1 MVQTQIQKKRIVRK
15 ASGNVDLLLA
25 ASAGLLL
32 VIGLIMLYSV
42 STVESLERFGTTT
55 YFLKSQ
61 VLQGAVLGLISLY
74 ACYKIDYHW
83 WQKLVPFVIGGSL
96 ILLVMVKIPGI
107 GFSAGGASRWIHLGP
122 LFFQP
127 AELAKLA
134 IIMYCAAWAASR
146 REHLHNFMSGV
157 FPMLAII
164 GLFALLILW
173 QPDFGTMIALLG
185 TALVMII
192 AAGVPWKWVV
202 SLVVV
207 GVGLLLLLIKLE
219 PYRAARLFTFLNP
232 GLDPKGAGYQ
242 INQALMAVG
251 SGGVWG
257 LGYGQSRQK
266 HNYLPEVLGDS
277 VFAVVA
283 EELGLIRV
291 FGIFAV
297 FTFFFIRGFQV
308 AANAPDMFG
317 RLLAAGLTAMIVLQ
331 VVINIGATIGLLPLT
346 GIPLPFFS
354 YGSSALIVN
363 LSAVGILLNVSKQI
377 KV

>member
-1 MVQTQIQKKRIVRK
+1 MAQHYTQQKRITK
-15 ASGNVDLLLA
+15 KGGSADMWLA

-42 STVESLERFGTTT
+42 STVESLERFGNTTH
-55 YFLKSQ
+55 FLRSQ
-61 VLQGAVLGLISLY
+61 VLQGASLGLLSLY
-74 ACYKIDYHW
+74 ICYKIDYHW
-83 WQKLVPFVIGGSL
+83 WQKLVPYIIGASL
-96 ILLVMVKIPGI
+96 ILLVMVKLPGI
-107 GFSAGGASRWIHLGP
+107 GFSAGGASRWIHVGP
-122 LFFQP
+122 IFFQP

-134 IIMYCAAWAASR
+134 IIVYCAAWAASR
-146 REHLHNFMSGV
+146 KEHLHDFLSGV
-157 FPMLAII
+157 LPMLSII

-185 TALVMII
+185 TALVMIV
-192 AAGVPWKWVV
+192 AAGVPWKWIV
-202 SLVVV
+202 SLIVV
-207 GVGLLLLLIKLE
+207 GAGLLLLLIKLE

-232 GLDPKGAGYQ
+232 ELDPKGAGYQ
-242 INQALMAVG
+242 ISQALMAVG

-283 EELGLIRV
+283 EELGLVRV
-291 FGIFAV
+291 LGIFAV

-308 AANAPDMFG
+308 AAKAPDLFG
-317 RLLAAGLTAMIVLQ
+317 RLLAAGLTAMITLQ
-331 VVINIGATIGLLPLT
+331 VIINIGATIGLLPLT

-363 LSAVGILLNVSKQI
+363 LTAVGILLNVSKQV
-377 KV
+377 KA

>member
-1 MVQTQIQKKRIVRK
+1 MVQHYTQQKRIAKKGGGADVW
-15 ASGNVDLLLA
+15 LA

-42 STVESLERFGTTT
+42 STVESLERFGNTTH
-55 YFLKSQ
+55 FLRSQ
-61 VLQGAVLGLISLY
+61 IFQGAGLGLLSLY
-74 ACYKIDYHW
+74 ICYKIDYHW
-83 WQKLVPFVIGGSL
+83 WQKLVPYIIAGSL
-96 ILLVMVKIPGI
+96 ILLVMVKMPGI
-107 GFSAGGASRWIHLGP
+107 GFSAGGASRWIHVGP

-134 IIMYCAAWAASR
+134 IIVYCAAWAASR
-146 REHLHNFMSGV
+146 KEHLHDFLSGV
-157 FPMLAII
+157 LPMLSII

-192 AAGVPWKWVV
+192 AAGVPWKWIV

-207 GVGLLLLLIKLE
+207 GAGLLLLLIKLE

-232 GLDPKGAGYQ
+232 ELDPKGAGYQ
-242 INQALMAVG
+242 ISQALMAVG

-283 EELGLIRV
+283 EELGLVRV
-291 FGIFAV
+291 LGIFAV

-308 AANAPDMFG
+308 AAKAPDLFG
-317 RLLAAGLTAMIVLQ
+317 RLLAAGLTAMITLQ
-331 VVINIGATIGLLPLT
+331 VIINIGATIGLLPLT

-363 LSAVGILLNVSKQI
+363 LTAVGILLNVSKQI
-377 KV
+377 KS